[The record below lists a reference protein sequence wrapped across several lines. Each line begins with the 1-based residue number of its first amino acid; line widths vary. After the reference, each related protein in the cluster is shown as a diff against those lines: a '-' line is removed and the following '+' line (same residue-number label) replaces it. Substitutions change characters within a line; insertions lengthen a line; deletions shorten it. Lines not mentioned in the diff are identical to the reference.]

1 MKNET
6 TMNTEKIINKDYINV
21 LLNRDDNLEILSLTE
36 KQYKL
41 LKYLYDKGYFEY
53 GQETLIH
60 IINEEAKVIE

>member
-6 TMNTEKIINKDYINV
+6 TTNTKKIINKDYINV

-36 KQYKL
+36 KQCKL

-53 GQETLIH
+53 GQETSIH

>member
-6 TMNTEKIINKDYINV
+6 TMNTGKMINKDYINV

-41 LKYLYDKGYFEY
+41 LKYL
-53 GQETLIH
+53 LLL
-60 IINEEAKVIE
+60 VL